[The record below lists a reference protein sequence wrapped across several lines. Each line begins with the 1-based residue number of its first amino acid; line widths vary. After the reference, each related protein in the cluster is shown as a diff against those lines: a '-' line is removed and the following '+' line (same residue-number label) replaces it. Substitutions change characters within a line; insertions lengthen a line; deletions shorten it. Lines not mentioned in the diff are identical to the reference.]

1 MCRSFSFR
9 LNVRLA
15 ALAMPAHAAALA
27 GPEVYFGTG
36 NGNVDWTVT
45 TVNDVELGL
54 DTLIRLTIEV
64 APAGNVYNV
73 AVGDPTVAGK
83 TGSLWGFAFSAI
95 NQSGLLRDLTL
106 SLTITD
112 ALRGTVT
119 FDPTIIA
126 DTAGTDGLNTAGG
139 SNGCFGDASSAC
151 APASRTGLQNAEAPS
166 FNFIDAGY
174 NSALNNTFLITLTA
188 TDVAG
193 FTNP

>member
-1 MCRSFSFR
+1 M
-9 LNVRLA
+9 
-15 ALAMPAHAAALA
+15 
-27 GPEVYFGTG
+27 
-36 NGNVDWTVT
+36 
-45 TVNDVELGL
+45 
-54 DTLIRLTIEV
+54 
-64 APAGNVYNV
+64 
-73 AVGDPTVAGK
+73 
-83 TGSLWGFAFSAI
+83 
-95 NQSGLLRDLTL
+95 
-106 SLTITD
+106 
-112 ALRGTVT
+112 T

-126 DTAGTDGLNTAGG
+126 DTAGTDGSNTVGG